1 MAILRRNRNKRIGDV
16 QRLPNIKPKPAA
28 AKHYNLVRLQLPD
41 GEETVA
47 AFTDH
52 ELTRAIARGKKNP
65 EDTARMK
72 VGRVRDWLD

>member
-16 QRLPNIKPKPAA
+16 QRLQNLKPKPAA
-28 AKHYNLVRLQLPD
+28 AKIYNLVRLQLAS
-41 GEETVA
+41 GIEKVA
-47 AFTDH
+47 AFTDY
-52 ELTRAIARGKKNP
+52 ELSRAIKRGEKNP